1 MSAPFNLKPGSLV
14 LLPDSGRDLLRREL
28 AFALEELGFRARLVR
43 PDKLLD
49 SASPDFLLRVLED
62 GPSLFFSVNLQG
74 LLPGGRVPEMLRQ
87 AGVPV
92 LAWFVD
98 NPWHILSG
106 MRDPGWK
113 KWQLAVTDDSFIVPL
128 RSAGAA
134 GVLHLPLAVCRHC
147 LKAGLAAAGNGQERI
162 PGLFFAGRS
171 SFPGRDTFFAGQ
183 AVPPE
188 LLQQAAE
195 MGRRGERADFHWWVR
210 KLDLAEEVPHFWPGK
225 KARRPGLGA
234 ALSNRVWRAQRLAA
248 AAQLGLTL
256 HGDADWSTELSQ
268 ILLGQTAGPGDGR
281 GIRLFPP
288 FDYYAAAHA
297 YYRRAEFSLN
307 LNSLI
312 LVAGLTQRIFD
323 AWAAGGFCLSGNSPG
338 LDIFPAELTAPVTFN
353 RPEELP
359 ELAASLRAAPARKRE
374 LAEAWRKHILQE
386 HTYTRRLHG
395 LLCG

>member
-1 MSAPFNLKPGSLV
+1 MSANFNLKPGSLV

-28 AFALEELGFRARLVR
+28 AFALEELGFRVRRLR

-49 SASPDFLLRVLED
+49 STAPDFLLHALDEE
-62 GPSLFFSVNLQG
+62 PALFFSVNLQG

-134 GVLHLPLAVCRHC
+134 GVLHLPLAACPHC
-147 LKAGLAAAGNGQERI
+147 LAAALLAKDEERI

-183 AVPPE
+183 SVPPE
-188 LLQQAAE
+188 LLEQAE
-195 MGRRGERADFHWWVR
+195 DMGRRGERADFHWWVR
-210 KLDLAEEVPHFWPGK
+210 KLDLADEVPHFWPGK

-234 ALSNRVWRAQRLAA
+234 ALSNRIWRAQRLAA
-248 AAQLGLTL
+248 AAPFGLSL
-256 HGDADWSTELSQ
+256 HGDADWAAELGQ
-268 ILLGQTAGPGDGR
+268 ILPGASAR
-281 GIRLFPP
+281 GIRLLPP
-288 FDYYAAAHA
+288 FDYYARAHQF
-297 YYRRAEFSLN
+297 YGRAEFSLN
-307 LNSLI
+307 LNSLV

-323 AWAAGGFCLSGNSPG
+323 VWAAGGFCLTGNSPG
-338 LDIFPAELTAPVTFN
+338 LDLFPAELTAPVTFN

-359 ELAASLRAAPARKRE
+359 ELAAGFRAAPARKRE
-374 LAEAWRKHILQE
+374 LAEAWREHILRE
-386 HTYTRRLHG
+386 HTYARRLRG